1 MYFLRCRVH
10 QMDHLHWR
18 LGRFHGRS
26 EKQFHCG
33 KSANRK
39 PIWLPYFVWFP
50 SPFPSLD
57 LIYLCPSYV
66 IPTGPHVDSIKFSGD
81 LVAGLS
87 LGTERTMV
95 MTKDRNDGAP
105 LTENRVT
112 EYDSLPERYE
122 FPLKRR
128 SLYIMTGLWR
138 YNYSHE
144 ITRAIEPAASTS
156 RRISIIFRNEK
167 HNDLMLRAKKAP
179 MGM

>member
-1 MYFLRCRVH
+1 MYFCSAGYIGCTSFAGSLVGFMAAVRSNFIAEKAPTKSLS
-10 QMDHLHWR
+10 DHLICIMPMSFAVAISDGFA
-18 LGRFHGRS
+18 L
-26 EKQFHCG
+26 
-33 KSANRK
+33 
-39 PIWLPYFVWFP
+39 
-50 SPFPSLD
+50 
-57 LIYLCPSYV
+57 LCV
-66 IPTGPHVDSIKFSGD
+66 ISTGPHVDSIKFSGD

-105 LTENRVT
+105 LTENRVV

-167 HNDLMLRAKKAP
+167 HHDLMMRPKTVSV
-179 MGM
+179 GM